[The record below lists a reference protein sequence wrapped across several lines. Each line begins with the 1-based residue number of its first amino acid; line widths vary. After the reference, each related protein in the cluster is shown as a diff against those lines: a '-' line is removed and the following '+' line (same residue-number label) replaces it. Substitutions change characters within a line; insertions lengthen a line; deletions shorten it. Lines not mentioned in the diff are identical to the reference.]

1 MAEASEPKA
10 EEQMSI
16 NDTVIIRDLPVG
28 TKVRLRSK
36 AIAEVTA
43 NPRDGG
49 WLFVKFMEF
58 PDSPGRVGE
67 DDMVFCTDVLS
78 VV

>member
-1 MAEASEPKA
+1 MAQRGRSEDV
-10 EEQMSI
+10 SNV
-16 NDTVIIRDLPVG
+16 NDTVALQDIPEG
-28 TKVRLRSK
+28 TKVRLRNG

-49 WLFVKFMEF
+49 WVFIRFVEYPEDPSK
-58 PDSPGRVGE
+58 VGE
-67 DDMVFCTDVLS
+67 EDMVFCTDVLA

>member
-1 MAEASEPKA
+1 MVQGGRSDDL
-10 EEQMSI
+10 S
-16 NDTVIIRDLPVG
+16 NVDDTVDLQDLPEG
-28 TKVRLRSK
+28 AKVRLRNG

-49 WLFVKFMEF
+49 WIFIRFVEH
-58 PDSPGRVGE
+58 PDYPSKVGE
-67 DDMVFCTDVLS
+67 DDMAFCTDVLA